1 MKKLLILLL
10 GLCLA
15 LAGCGGPM
23 GGAPDSQRPDGFFSR
38 LEQIEYADG
47 TDTAIDFSVSGHME
61 KGFTFQ
67 CSVWEGSFDAKFSG
81 AVSGAVNGK
90 VSSAGI
96 MSDIRNMLTPPQAP
110 EAGEGDDIIPSPSGN
125 GARDFCLE
133 VALSEFSSLFN
144 LNDQTVRQI
153 TAVDGKDNTV
163 TYEVD
168 VYEGQVKSA
177 LPILKEE
184 FEKIVDVQYLRITL
198 TAMGTKT
205 EVSLKLKVLYRGESA
220 PTEIFLFLTHTQTVK
235 VID

>member
-47 TDTAIDFSVSGHME
+47 TDTAIEFSVSGHME
-61 KGFTFQ
+61 KDFTFQ

-96 MSDIRNMLTPPQAP
+96 ILHEVFDDIRKARM
-110 EAGEGDDIIPSPSGN
+110 EAFGT
-125 GARDFCLE
+125 DFT
-133 VALSEFSSLFN
+133 VIVLS
-144 LNDQTVRQI
+144 
-153 TAVDGKDNTV
+153 
-163 TYEVD
+163 
-168 VYEGQVKSA
+168 
-177 LPILKEE
+177 
-184 FEKIVDVQYLRITL
+184 
-198 TAMGTKT
+198 
-205 EVSLKLKVLYRGESA
+205 
-220 PTEIFLFLTHTQTVK
+220 
-235 VID
+235 

>member
-47 TDTAIDFSVSGHME
+47 TDTAIEFSVSDNGARD
-61 KGFTFQ
+61 FTFQ

-184 FEKIVDVQYLRITL
+184 FEKIVDVQYLRLTL

>member
-1 MKKLLILLL
+1 
-10 GLCLA
+10 
-15 LAGCGGPM
+15 M

-47 TDTAIDFSVSGHME
+47 TDTAIEFSVSDNGARD
-61 KGFTFQ
+61 FTFQ

>member
-47 TDTAIDFSVSGHME
+47 TDTAIEFSVSDNGTRD
-61 KGFTFQ
+61 FTFQ

-110 EAGEGDDIIPSPSGN
+110 EAGEGDHIIPSGN
-125 GARDFCLE
+125 GARDFCLQ

-184 FEKIVDVQYLRITL
+184 FEKIVDVQYLRLTL

-220 PTEIFLFLTHTQTVK
+220 PTEISLFLTHTQTVK

>member
-47 TDTAIDFSVSGHME
+47 TDTAIEFSVSDNGTRD
-61 KGFTFQ
+61 FTFQ

-110 EAGEGDDIIPSPSGN
+110 EAGDGDDIIPSPSGN

>member
-47 TDTAIDFSVSGHME
+47 TDTAIEFSVSDNGARD
-61 KGFTFQ
+61 FTFQ

-205 EVSLKLKVLYRGESA
+205 EVSLKLKVLYHGESA